1 MYMLNYKNT
10 YRRRASLAQRVAA
23 FFGTLLNAAQ

>member
-10 YRRRASLAQRVAA
+10 YRRKVPLMRRVAMFVNQVMHGA
-23 FFGTLLNAAQ
+23 E